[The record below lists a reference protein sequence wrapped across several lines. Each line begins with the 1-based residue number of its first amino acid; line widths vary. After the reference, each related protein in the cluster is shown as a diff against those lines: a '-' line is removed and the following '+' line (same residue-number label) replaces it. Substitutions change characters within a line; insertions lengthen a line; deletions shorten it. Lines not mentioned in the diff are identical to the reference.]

1 MTVTSAVDAAEARVE
16 ATEALVSAGRT
27 LFTRKGYRQTDFAEL
42 AEEAGLDL
50 AQARELLPD
59 KAAVLGALIERTVK
73 VAGLLRP
80 AVAEGVDEDLPARL
94 ARIYL
99 ALWEPGEEE
108 EESPLVEL
116 YRIALS
122 DAEASRVLRGRTA
135 EALNAMVDH
144 ELPGEDAEI
153 RTALFGAQLGGVAL
167 VRHLIG
173 VRAVSALDVE
183 TLIAAITPGLRRTLL
198 GVPGVE
204 GLEGVEGVEGAA

>member
-1 MTVTSAVDAAEARVE
+1 MPTMTVTSAVDAAEARVE
-16 ATEALVSAGRT
+16 ATQALVSAGRT

-59 KAAVLGALIERTVK
+59 KAAVLGALVERTVK

-108 EESPLVEL
+108 ESPLVEL

-122 DAEASRVLRGRTA
+122 DAEASRVLRGRMA

-144 ELPGEDAEI
+144 ELPGEDAEL

-173 VRAVSALDVE
+173 VRAVAAPDVE
-183 TLIAAITPGLRRTLL
+183 TLIATIAPGLRRTLL
-198 GVPGVE
+198 GVGGVD
-204 GLEGVEGVEGAA
+204 EGV

>member
-1 MTVTSAVDAAEARVE
+1 MTVTSAVDATEARVE
-16 ATEALVSAGRT
+16 ATQALVSAGRT

-42 AEEAGLDL
+42 AEEAGLGL
-50 AQARELLPD
+50 TQARELLPD

-99 ALWEPGEEE
+99 ALWEPCE

-122 DAEASRVLRGRTA
+122 DAEASRVLRGRMA

-144 ELPGEDAEI
+144 ELPGEDAEV

-183 TLIAAITPGLRRTLL
+183 TLIATIAPGLRRTLL
-198 GVPGVE
+198 GT
-204 GLEGVEGVEGAA
+204 EGADGVA